1 MNVYCDNHVN
11 VNMYDVCETVYETFI
26 YTEQGI
32 YKKYKK
38 HFYIYETESEHQ
50 EVVIDNIRYLIEKSD
65 NGKINKQSILTSI
78 PYKCF
83 FVNRVIQRKNLDDN
97 IVMVKEIDNG
107 LYENVFFIVDDLDKI
122 KTIRSYF
129 E

>member
-1 MNVYCDNHVN
+1 MCDSP
-11 VNMYDVCETVYETFI
+11 CETTYETFI
-26 YTEQGI
+26 YTKQGI

-83 FVNRVIQRKNLDDN
+83 YVNRVIQKINLDDN
-97 IVMVKEIDNG
+97 IVMVKEVDND
-107 LYENVFFIVDDLDKI
+107 LYETVFFVVHDLDNI